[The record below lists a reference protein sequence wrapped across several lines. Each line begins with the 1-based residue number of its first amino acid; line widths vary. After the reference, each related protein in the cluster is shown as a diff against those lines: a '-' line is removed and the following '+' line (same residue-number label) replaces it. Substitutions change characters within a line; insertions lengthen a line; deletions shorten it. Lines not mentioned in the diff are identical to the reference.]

1 VRPENEVRT
10 LPILKSKRTLM
21 KEDMTLGM
29 ATRMEDQ
36 VPPNRSTG
44 PSPEAIEPVK
54 DSGFRPSRHER
65 KGIVGALAFSLD
77 NLDGCIELIREGKPA
92 PVMQVMEELERDI
105 ISQAMTMARAN
116 IRGTAFL
123 LGIKYT
129 TLYAKIKKYG
139 LRFTKAVRF
148 YQGPPNTDFKWP
160 GR

>member
-1 VRPENEVRT
+1 
-10 LPILKSKRTLM
+10 M

-36 VPPNRSTG
+36 VPSNRSTG
-44 PSPEAIEPVK
+44 PSPEAMEPVK

-92 PVMQVMEELERDI
+92 PVMQIMEELERDI
-105 ISQAMTMARAN
+105 ISQAMTTAHAN
-116 IRGTAFL
+116 IRGAAVL
-123 LGIKYT
+123 LGIKYS
-129 TLYAKIKKYG
+129 TLYAKIKKHR

-148 YQGPPNTDFKWP
+148 CQDSPITNFEWP
-160 GR
+160 SR